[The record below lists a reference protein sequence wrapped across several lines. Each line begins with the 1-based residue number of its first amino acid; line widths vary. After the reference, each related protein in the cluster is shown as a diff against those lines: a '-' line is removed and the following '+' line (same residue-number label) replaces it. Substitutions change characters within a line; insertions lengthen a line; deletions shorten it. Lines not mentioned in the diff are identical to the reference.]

1 MLDENM
7 KWQEHKHTVE
17 NKITKNIRL
26 LYRAENLLNKLSLKC
41 IYFAYIHSYLNYAN
55 IARVNTYQTQLKRIH
70 LLQKCAVH
78 IIFNENNIT
87 HPIPF
92 CDH

>member
-17 NKITKNIRL
+17 NKVTKNIRL

-55 IARVNTYQTQLKRIH
+55 IARM
-70 LLQKCAVH
+70 
-78 IIFNENNIT
+78 
-87 HPIPF
+87 
-92 CDH
+92 